1 VKTFSTIV
9 VILLCLASTGIP
21 SDRAQGVNV
30 KPGHTQAVAV
40 KNAARPAFDDLLDR
54 AVHAKMA
61 YGFAS
66 DDLLDEAV
74 MGEPI
79 PIYTVTQEAACEYCD
94 GDEVASILSES
105 GQWLVPITVDG
116 ALRAFIQVSKT
127 SSNTLV
133 AARGSTAA
141 ARVWKTIIQRWPTE
155 KNFHPK
161 LVVYRNIPGYF
172 FTVPEISP
180 QNMTDIVKIMAEVDK
195 PATLSPATVI
205 LHSWR

>member
-1 VKTFSTIV
+1 
-9 VILLCLASTGIP
+9 
-21 SDRAQGVNV
+21 
-30 KPGHTQAVAV
+30 
-40 KNAARPAFDDLLDR
+40 
-54 AVHAKMA
+54 
-61 YGFAS
+61 
-66 DDLLDEAV
+66 LLDEAV

-79 PIYTVTQEAACEYCD
+79 PIYTVTQEDACEYCD
-94 GDEVASILSES
+94 GDEVSSILSES

-127 SSNTLV
+127 SSNTFV
-133 AARGSTAA
+133 AARGSTTA

-172 FTVPEISP
+172 FTVPEVMP
-180 QNMTDIVKIMAEVDK
+180 QNMTDIVKIMAESGK